1 MTALVRFMK
10 TSALLILAAATL
22 PAFAQAADGAKL
34 IAKSGDW
41 ESFTYNEKGG
51 KVCYMA
57 SQPKKSLGAAKG
69 RGNVFFTITHRT
81 TDKSI
86 GVISVDA
93 GFTYKKDAPV
103 ELDVG
108 GAKFDLY
115 ATGATAW
122 ARNDKAVV
130 AAMHK
135 AKTVIAH
142 GTPAKGDPVADTFS
156 LDGFAKAYAD
166 INKACDVK

>member
-1 MTALVRFMK
+1 MK
-10 TSALLILAAATL
+10 TIAKALLAAAFL
-22 PAFAQAADGAKL
+22 PVLAQAADSAKL
-34 IAKSGDW
+34 LGKSGDW

-51 KVCYMA
+51 KVCYLA
-57 SQPKKSLGAAKG
+57 SQPKKSLGATKD
-69 RGNVFFTITHRT
+69 RSNVFFTITHRT
-81 TDKSI
+81 ADKSI

-93 GFTYKKDAPV
+93 GFTYKKDAPA

-115 ATGATAW
+115 TTGTTAW

-130 AAMHK
+130 AALLK

-142 GTPAKGDPVADTFS
+142 GTPAKGEPVADTFS
-156 LDGFAKAYAD
+156 LDGFAKALAD

>member
-1 MTALVRFMK
+1 MK
-10 TSALLILAAATL
+10 TAAFALLAAALVPLLAT
-22 PAFAQAADGAKL
+22 AADSAKL
-34 IAKSGDW
+34 LGKSGDW

-57 SQPKKSLGAAKG
+57 SQPKRSVGAAKD
-69 RGNVFFTITHRT
+69 RGNVFFTVTHRT
-81 TDKSI
+81 ADKSI
-86 GVISVDA
+86 GVVSVDA
-93 GFTYKKDAPV
+93 GFTYKKDAPA

-115 ATGATAW
+115 TTGASAW

-130 AAMHK
+130 AAMLK
-135 AKTVIAH
+135 AKGTVITH
-142 GTPAKGDPVADTFS
+142 GTPAKGEPVADTFS

-166 INKACDVK
+166 INKACDIK

>member
-1 MTALVRFMK
+1 MK
-10 TSALLILAAATL
+10 SIATVLLAAAFL
-22 PAFAQAADGAKL
+22 PVFAQAADSAKL
-34 IAKSGDW
+34 LGKSGDW

-57 SQPKKSLGAAKG
+57 SQPKKSQGAAKG

-81 TDKSI
+81 ADKSI
-86 GVISVDA
+86 GVVSVDA
-93 GFTYKKDAPV
+93 GFTYKKDAAV
-103 ELDVG
+103 TLDVG
-108 GAKFDLY
+108 GTKFDLY
-115 ATGATAW
+115 ATGGTAW

-130 AAMHK
+130 AALLK
-135 AKTVIAH
+135 AKTLVAH
-142 GTPAKGDPVADTFS
+142 GTPAKGDAVADTFS

>member
-1 MTALVRFMK
+1 MK
-10 TSALLILAAATL
+10 TTIATLLAALSL
-22 PAFAQAADGAKL
+22 PVLAQAADSAKL
-34 IAKSGDW
+34 LGKSGDW
-41 ESFTYNEKGG
+41 EAFTYAEKGG

-57 SQPKKSLGAAKG
+57 SQPKKSQGAAKG

-86 GVISVDA
+86 GVVSVNA

-103 ELDVG
+103 QLEVG

-115 ATGATAW
+115 TTGDSAW

-130 AAMHK
+130 AALLK
-135 AKTVIAH
+135 AKTAVAH
-142 GTPAKGDPVADTFS
+142 GTPAKGDAVTDTFS
-156 LDGFAKAYAD
+156 LDGFPKVYAD
-166 INKACDVK
+166 INKACEVK

>member
-1 MTALVRFMK
+1 MK
-10 TSALLILAAATL
+10 QAAAILACLLL
-22 PAFAQAADGAKL
+22 PLAVQSADSGAKL
-34 IAKSGDW
+34 LAKSGDW
-41 ESFTYNEKGG
+41 ESFTYNDKGG
-51 KVCYMA
+51 KVCYVA
-57 SQPKKSLGAAKG
+57 SQPKRSVGAAKG
-69 RGNVFFTITHRT
+69 RGNVFFTITHRPA
-81 TDKSI
+81 DKSI

-93 GFTYKKDAPV
+93 GFTYKKDSPA
-103 ELDVG
+103 ELDIG

-115 ATGATAW
+115 TTGGSAW

-130 AAMHK
+130 AALLK

-156 LDGFAKAYAD
+156 LEGFPKAYAE

>member
-1 MTALVRFMK
+1 MKKTAAIVFCF
-10 TSALLILAAATL
+10 LAPL
-22 PAFAQAADGAKL
+22 FAQGADSAKL
-34 IAKSGDW
+34 LGKSGDW

-51 KVCYMA
+51 KVCYVA
-57 SQPKKSLGAAKG
+57 SQPKHSVSAPKG

-81 TDKSI
+81 ADKSI

-93 GFTYKKDAPV
+93 GYPFKKDAPA
-103 ELDVG
+103 ELDIG

-115 ATGATAW
+115 TTGASAW

-130 AAMHK
+130 AALLK
-135 AKTVIAH
+135 GKSVIVH
-142 GTPAKGDPVADTFS
+142 GTPQKGDPVADTFS

-166 INKACDVK
+166 INKACDIK

>member
-1 MTALVRFMK
+1 MKKTTVLAICFLVP
-10 TSALLILAAATL
+10 L
-22 PAFAQAADGAKL
+22 FAQGADSAKL
-34 IAKSGDW
+34 LGKSGDW

-51 KVCYMA
+51 KVCYVA
-57 SQPKKSLGAAKG
+57 SQPKRSVGAPKG

-81 TDKSI
+81 ADKSI

-93 GFTYKKDAPV
+93 GYAFKKDAAA
-103 ELDVG
+103 ELDIG

-115 ATGATAW
+115 TTGSSAW
-122 ARNDKAVV
+122 ARNDKVVV
-130 AAMHK
+130 AALLK
-135 AKTVIAH
+135 GKTVIVH
-142 GTPAKGDPVADTFS
+142 GTPVKGDPVADTFS

>member
-1 MTALVRFMK
+1 MKHIVTLAVAAALVP
-10 TSALLILAAATL
+10 LLATPL
-22 PAFAQAADGAKL
+22 PVHAADSAKL
-34 IAKSGDW
+34 LGKSGDW

-57 SQPKKSLGAAKG
+57 SQPKRSVGAAKG

-93 GFTYKKDAPV
+93 GFTYKKDAPA

-115 ATGATAW
+115 TTGASAW

-130 AAMHK
+130 AAMLK
-135 AKTVIAH
+135 AKGTVIAH

-156 LDGFAKAYAD
+156 LDGFAKAYAE
-166 INKACDVK
+166 INKACEIK

>member
-1 MTALVRFMK
+1 MPALRYLPPLL
-10 TSALLILAAATL
+10 ALLILAPFTSHAES
-22 PAFAQAADGAKL
+22 GAKL
-34 IAKSGDW
+34 LGKAGDW
-41 ESFTYNEKGG
+41 ESFKSGQI
-51 KVCYMA
+51 CYMA
-57 SQPKKSLGAAKG
+57 SQPKHSIGAAKG
-69 RGNVFFTITHRT
+69 RGNVFFTITHRPAE
-81 TDKSI
+81 KSI
-86 GVISVDA
+86 SVISIDA
-93 GFTYKKDAPV
+93 GFTYKKDAPA

-115 ATGATAW
+115 TTGSSAW

-130 AAMHK
+130 AALLK
-135 AKTVIAH
+135 GKSVIVH

>member
-1 MTALVRFMK
+1 MKHFVTIALAALVP
-10 TSALLILAAATL
+10 LLAD
-22 PAFAQAADGAKL
+22 AADSAKL
-34 IAKSGDW
+34 LGKSGDW

-51 KVCYMA
+51 KVCYLA
-57 SQPKKSLGAAKG
+57 SQPTRSVGAAKG

-86 GVISVDA
+86 GVVSVTP
-93 GFTYKKDAPV
+93 GFTYKKDAPA

-115 ATGATAW
+115 TTGDSAW

-130 AAMHK
+130 AALLK
-135 AKTVIAH
+135 GKNVVVH

>member
-1 MTALVRFMK
+1 MKTIATAL
-10 TSALLILAAATL
+10 LAAAFL
-22 PAFAQAADGAKL
+22 PVFAHAADSAKL
-34 IAKSGDW
+34 IGKSGDW

-81 TDKSI
+81 ADKSI

-93 GFTYKKDAPV
+93 GFTYKKDAPA

-115 ATGATAW
+115 TTGATAW

-130 AAMHK
+130 AALLK

-142 GTPAKGDPVADTFS
+142 GTPAKGDAVADTFS
-156 LDGFAKAYAD
+156 LDGFAKALAE

>member
-1 MTALVRFMK
+1 MKTLATAL
-10 TSALLILAAATL
+10 LAAVLL
-22 PAFAQAADGAKL
+22 PGLAQAADSAKL
-34 IAKSGDW
+34 LGKSGDW

-51 KVCYMA
+51 KVCYLA

-69 RGNVFFTITHRT
+69 RGNVFFTITHRAA
-81 TDKSI
+81 DKSI

-93 GFTYKKDAPV
+93 GFTYKKDAPA

-115 ATGATAW
+115 TTGTTAW

-130 AAMHK
+130 AALLK

-142 GTPAKGDPVADTFS
+142 GTPVKGDPVVDTFS
-156 LDGFAKAYAD
+156 LDGFAKALAD

>member
-1 MTALVRFMK
+1 MK
-10 TSALLILAAATL
+10 KTLPLLAACFLL
-22 PAFAQAADGAKL
+22 PLAAFGADSGAKL
-34 IAKSGDW
+34 LGKSGDW

-51 KVCYMA
+51 KVCYVA
-57 SQPKKSLGAAKG
+57 SQPKKSIGAAKG
-69 RGNVFFTITHRT
+69 RGNVFFTITHRAS
-81 TDKSI
+81 DKSI
-86 GVISVDA
+86 GVVSIDA
-93 GFTYKKDAPV
+93 GFTYKKDAPA

-115 ATGATAW
+115 TTGSSAW

-130 AAMHK
+130 AALLK
-135 AKTVIAH
+135 GKSVVAH

>member
-1 MTALVRFMK
+1 MKKIAFLACFLVPAL
-10 TSALLILAAATL
+10 
-22 PAFAQAADGAKL
+22 AFGAEGAKL
-34 IAKSGDW
+34 LAKSGDW

-57 SQPKKSLGAAKG
+57 SQPKRSVGTPKG

-81 TDKSI
+81 ADKSI

-93 GFTYKKDAPV
+93 GYPFKKDAPA
-103 ELDVG
+103 ELDIG

-115 ATGATAW
+115 TTGASAW

-130 AAMHK
+130 AALLK
-135 AKTVIAH
+135 GKSVIVH
-142 GTPAKGDPVADTFS
+142 GTPQKGDPVADTFS

-166 INKACDVK
+166 INKACDIK

>member
-1 MTALVRFMK
+1 MK
-10 TSALLILAAATL
+10 HIVTVALAAALVPLLAT
-22 PAFAQAADGAKL
+22 AADSAKL
-34 IAKSGDW
+34 LGKSGDW

-51 KVCYMA
+51 KVCYIA
-57 SQPKKSLGAAKG
+57 SQPTRSVGAPKG

-86 GVISVDA
+86 GVVSIDA
-93 GFTYKKDAPV
+93 GYTYKKDAPV
-103 ELDVG
+103 EIDVG

-115 ATGATAW
+115 TTGDSAW

-130 AAMHK
+130 AALLK

-156 LDGFAKAYAD
+156 LDGFAKAYAE

>member
-1 MTALVRFMK
+1 MK
-10 TSALLILAAATL
+10 YFVTVALAAAL
-22 PAFAQAADGAKL
+22 IPVLAPAADSAKL

-57 SQPKKSLGAAKG
+57 SQPKKSIGAAKG
-69 RGNVFFTITHRT
+69 RGTVFFTITHRT

-86 GVISVDA
+86 GVVSITP
-93 GFTYKKDAPV
+93 GFTYKKDAPA
-103 ELDVG
+103 ELDIG

-115 ATGATAW
+115 TTADSAW
-122 ARNDKAVV
+122 ARNDKALV
-130 AAMHK
+130 AALLK
-135 AKTVIAH
+135 AKGTAIAH

>member
-1 MTALVRFMK
+1 MK
-10 TSALLILAAATL
+10 SSSLLILAAAL
-22 PAFAQAADGAKL
+22 VPLLADAADSAKL
-34 IAKSGDW
+34 ISKSGDW

-51 KVCYMA
+51 KVCYVA

-69 RGNVFFTITHRT
+69 RGSVFFTITHRT

-86 GVISVDA
+86 GVVSVTP

-103 ELDVG
+103 ELDIG

-115 ATGATAW
+115 ATGDSAW

-130 AAMHK
+130 AALLK

-142 GTPAKGDPVADTFS
+142 GTPQKGDPVADTFS

>member
-1 MTALVRFMK
+1 MNKILP
-10 TSALLILAAATL
+10 LLAATL
-22 PAFAQAADGAKL
+22 LLPLLAHAADSAKL
-34 IAKSGDW
+34 LSKSGDW
-41 ESFTYNEKGG
+41 ESFTYSEKGG
-51 KVCYMA
+51 KVCYVA
-57 SQPKKSLGAAKG
+57 SQPKRSTGAPKG

-81 TDKSI
+81 SDKSI

-93 GFTYKKDAPV
+93 GFTYKKDAPT
-103 ELDVG
+103 EIDIS

-115 ATGATAW
+115 TTGGSAW

-130 AAMHK
+130 AALLK
-135 AKTVIAH
+135 GKSLIVH